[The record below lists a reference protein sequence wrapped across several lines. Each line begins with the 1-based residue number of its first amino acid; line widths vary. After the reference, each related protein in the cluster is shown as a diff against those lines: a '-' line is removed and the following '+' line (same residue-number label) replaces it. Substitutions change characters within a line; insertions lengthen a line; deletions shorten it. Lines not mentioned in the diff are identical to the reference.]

1 MNRIELKVNH
11 LVKNTTSANMYH
23 GKNVSYIAQ
32 YLLSLGIKE
41 RDIPS
46 FIDRPRDED
55 EDHPE
60 DLLNM
65 KAACATAWSE
75 LIHGAKVF
83 VVVDSDTDGYTSS
96 SILINYLR
104 RRFPSIDIKYAL
116 HPGKEHGI
124 VLEDI
129 PEDRTL
135 IFVPDAGSNNIEEQK
150 ALVSQGKTVIILDH
164 HDIETEE
171 NTGAII
177 VNNQFSPYFSNKSMS
192 GAGIVYMFIKMMDE
206 LYFPSEAIYQDYR
219 DLAAIGIIAD
229 AMNMTTLG
237 NNFLAFH
244 GLKNIRNQFIKE
256 VAIKQAHGIKNPNC
270 LTKIDVAFYI
280 APIINGVIRSGEP
293 EDKMMVFR
301 AMSEEDNHEDCVRT
315 WRGVEYHETIYQ
327 CAARLAA
334 NAKGR
339 QDASKKKAFEWLCG
353 KIKQEGHDK
362 DNIIIVTLDDA
373 ESKKVTPTLTGLIAM
388 ELVKEFNRP
397 ALVLRKTT
405 FEGGAQLYGGSGRNG
420 NFFGLSDLKTF
431 LHKVGITYGEG
442 HANAFGAF
450 LTAEEVEK
458 VRETANKTLN
468 PETFENVYEVDYI
481 FKNNWDIDDEM
492 LYQMASY
499 DDLWGNSLPQPKF
512 AFTID
517 FNKTD
522 VLIMGKDKSSI
533 KIKCNGIDFV
543 AFKKSELAQTLLGM
557 PAGTAHIVGR
567 PQLNEWNGNF
577 NIQVMIDDIE
587 VEEREAIPQT
597 KTLFDLI

>member
-1 MNRIELKVNH
+1 
-11 LVKNTTSANMYH
+11 
-23 GKNVSYIAQ
+23 
-32 YLLSLGIKE
+32 
-41 RDIPS
+41 
-46 FIDRPRDED
+46 
-55 EDHPE
+55 
-60 DLLNM
+60 
-65 KAACATAWSE
+65 
-75 LIHGAKVF
+75 
-83 VVVDSDTDGYTSS
+83 
-96 SILINYLR
+96 
-104 RRFPSIDIKYAL
+104 
-116 HPGKEHGI
+116 
-124 VLEDI
+124 
-129 PEDRTL
+129 
-135 IFVPDAGSNNIEEQK
+135 
-150 ALVSQGKTVIILDH
+150 
-164 HDIETEE
+164 
-171 NTGAII
+171 
-177 VNNQFSPYFSNKSMS
+177 
-192 GAGIVYMFIKMMDE
+192 MFIKMMDE
-206 LYFPSEAIYQDYR
+206 LYFPSEAIYKDYR

-301 AMSEEDNHEDCVRT
+301 AMSEEDNHEDFVRT

-339 QDASKKKAFEWLCG
+339 QDANKKKAFEWLCG
-353 KIKQEGHDK
+353 KIKEEGYDK
-362 DNIIIVTLDDA
+362 DNIIIVTLDDV

-397 ALVLRKTT
+397 ALVLRKTE
-405 FEGGAQLYGGSGRNG
+405 FEGKQVYGGSGRNG
-420 NFFGLSDLKTF
+420 SFYGLSDLKSF
-431 LHKVGITYGEG
+431 LHKAGVTYGEG

-450 LTAEEVEK
+450 LTADEVEN
-458 VRETANKTLN
+458 VRKMANQDLN

-499 DDLWGNSLPQPKF
+499 DDLWGNALPQPKF
-512 AFTID
+512 AFTFD

-543 AFKKSELAQTLLGM
+543 AFKKAELAQRLMGM
-557 PAGTAHIVGR
+557 VAGTAHVVGR

-587 VEEREAIPQT
+587 IEEREAIPQT

>member
-1 MNRIELKVNH
+1 MNRVELKVNH
-11 LVKNTTSANMYH
+11 LIKSANQPKIYH
-23 GKNVSYIAQ
+23 GKNVSYIEQ
-32 YLLSLGIKE
+32 YLLSLGIRE
-41 RDIPS
+41 SDIPS

-65 KAACATAWSE
+65 KKACETAWSE
-75 LIHGAKVF
+75 LTHGAKVF
-83 VVVDSDTDGYTSS
+83 VVVDSDTDGFTSS
-96 SILINYLR
+96 SILINYIK
-104 RRFPSIDIKYAL
+104 RRFPSVDIKYAL

-150 ALVSQGKTVIILDH
+150 TLVNQGKTVIVLDH
-164 HDIETEE
+164 HDIEVEE

-192 GAGIVYMFIKMMDE
+192 GAGVVYMFIKMMDT
-206 LYFPSEAIYQDYR
+206 LYYPSETIYQDYR

-237 NNFLAFH
+237 NNFLAYY
-244 GLKNIRNQFIKE
+244 GLRNIRNKFIQE
-256 VAIKQAHGIKNPNC
+256 VAIKQAHGIKNPRC

-280 APIINGVIRSGEP
+280 APVINGVIRSGDA
-293 EDKMMVFR
+293 EDKIMVFR
-301 AMSEEDNHEDCVRT
+301 AMSEEDNTEDFVRT

-339 QDASKKKAFEWLCG
+339 QDANKKKSFEWLCG
-353 KIKQEGHDK
+353 KIKEEGHDT
-362 DNIIIVTLDDA
+362 DNIIIATLNEE
-373 ESKKVTPTLTGLIAM
+373 ESKKISPTLTGLIAM

-397 ALVLRKTT
+397 ALVLRKTE
-405 FEGGAQLYGGSGRNG
+405 FEGQEVYGGSGRNG
-420 NFFGLSDLKTF
+420 NFFGLSDLKGY

-442 HANAFGAF
+442 HSNAFGAF
-450 LTAEEVEK
+450 MTAEEVDK
-458 VRETANKTLN
+458 VRKVANETLN
-468 PETFENVYEVDYI
+468 PDTFENVYEVDYI
-481 FKNNWDIDDEM
+481 FRNNYDIDDEM

-499 DDLWGNSLPQPKF
+499 DDIWGCGLAQPKF

-517 FNKTD
+517 YNKTD
-522 VLIMGKDKSSI
+522 ILIMGKDKSSV
-533 KIKCNGIDFV
+533 KIRCNGIDFV
-543 AFKKSELAQTLLGM
+543 AFKKAELAQQLLEISC
-557 PAGTAHIVGR
+557 GTAHIVGR

-577 NIQVMIDDIE
+577 NIQIMIDDIE
-587 VEEREAIPQT
+587 IEPREAIPQT